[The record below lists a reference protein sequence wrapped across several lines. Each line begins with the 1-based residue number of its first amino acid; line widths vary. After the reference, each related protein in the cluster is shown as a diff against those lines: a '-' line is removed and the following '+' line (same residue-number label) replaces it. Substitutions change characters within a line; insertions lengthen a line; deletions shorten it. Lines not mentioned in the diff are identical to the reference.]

1 MIKNNY
7 TCGLLI
13 AQQTIS
19 NFILDKI
26 KNANII
32 LSKYIDKRI
41 DKTFYIK
48 LDINNY
54 LITYEIIS
62 IENKVT
68 HIKFYPNT
76 DKEII
81 VEYSKDKLLEYID
94 SVIIFNLQSDDYII
108 PANPDFRIRC
118 INSVLR
124 QVLLT
129 RIIDSWKMIC
139 NNVDKRI
146 IFENNETIIRAKFN
160 GVVIRCKIIPTK
172 CAIDNVKVDVIIPR
186 EKRLYIS
193 KEIPFFH
200 RDYFEHQL
208 NSILSANLDS

>member
-7 TCGLLI
+7 TCEILI

-32 LSKYIDKRI
+32 LSKYIDKRV
-41 DKTFYIK
+41 DKTSYIK

-54 LITYEIIS
+54 LITYEIVS

-94 SVIIFNLQSDDYII
+94 NVIIFNLQSNNYII
-108 PANPDFRIRC
+108 PANPDVRISC
-118 INSVLR
+118 INSVLQ

-129 RIIDSWKMIC
+129 RIIDSWKMIS
-139 NNVDKRI
+139 NSVDKQI
-146 IFENNETIIRAKFN
+146 TFANNETITKAKFN
-160 GVVIRCKIIPTK
+160 GIVIRCEIISTE
-172 CAIDNVKVDVIIPR
+172 CSIDIVKVDVLIPR
-186 EKRLYIS
+186 EKRSYIS
-193 KEIPFFH
+193 KEITFFH

-208 NSILSANLDS
+208 NSILSADLDS